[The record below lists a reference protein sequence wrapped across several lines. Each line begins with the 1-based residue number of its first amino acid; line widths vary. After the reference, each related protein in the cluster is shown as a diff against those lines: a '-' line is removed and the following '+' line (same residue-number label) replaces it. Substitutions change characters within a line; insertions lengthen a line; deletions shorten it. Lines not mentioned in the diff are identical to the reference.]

1 MVLLDFIAYL
11 VMLVLAIALLG
22 LIILG
27 VSICGTFVVGFLGG
41 LFNEL
46 KKPFLKKI

>member
-1 MVLLDFIAYL
+1 MALLDFIAYL

-27 VSICGTFVVGFLGG
+27 VSICGTAVVGFLGG
-41 LFNEL
+41 LLDEL
-46 KKPFLKKI
+46 KKSFLKKV